1 MSKKFII
8 FSLVAFIAA
17 LSFTFTLK
25 ASADYDCTVSPI
37 PEAQKQFCENQYND
51 LVKQL
56 ADLTAKQNVQKN
68 QAGTLK
74 GDITLLTT
82 QINALTA
89 KVKSRAVAI
98 ARLKSDIT
106 EKVSTIE
113 TLQQKIAREHESL
126 AQLLRKTNEMDAN
139 NIVNLVLSDNTIS
152 DFYSDVEAFQSI
164 KRSVK
169 DSVEAIDTAKTKTE
183 TEKAALQ
190 DKQNKEL
197 DAKAELELSKKQVA
211 KSQTEK
217 QQLLTIT
224 NSNISE
230 YEKQKAAK
238 AALAAK
244 IRAAL
249 FNLRDTGAI
258 PFGKALEYA
267 NLASQKTGV
276 RPAFLLAILTQESN
290 LGTDQGSCYL
300 TDPTTGTGFGIRRGI
315 VVANVMKPTRDV
327 QPFLEITKSLG
338 RDPYKTLVSCPIGGY
353 GYGGAM
359 GAAQFIPST
368 WKMFIGRLSAAL
380 GVATPDPWAPRD
392 AFMASAMYLA
402 DLGANAQ
409 TYTAE
414 KSAACKYY
422 GGGSGCTAVSSPYGV
437 SVMQKAVNIQVNM
450 IDPLN

>member
-1 MSKKFII
+1 MFRKVLI
-8 FSLVAFIAA
+8 FSLVVLFATTAFVSRGLAA
-17 LSFTFTLK
+17 
-25 ASADYDCTVSPI
+25 YDCTI
-37 PEAQKQFCENQYND
+37 PTADAAQKQLCQQQLND
-51 LVKQL
+51 LEKQL
-56 ADLTAKQNVQKN
+56 ADLTAKSNALKG

-74 GDITLLTT
+74 GDVTLLTA
-82 QINALTA
+82 QINALKTKIKA
-89 KVKSRAVAI
+89 RSVAI
-98 ARLKSDIT
+98 AQLKTDIT
-106 EKVSTIE
+106 EKASTIE
-113 TLQQKIAREHESL
+113 TLQEKIIREHQSL
-126 AQLLRKTNEMDAN
+126 AQLLRKTNEMDSN
-139 NIVNLVLSDNTIS
+139 TIVNLVLSDNTIS
-152 DFYSDVEAFQSI
+152 DFYSDVESFQSI

-169 DSVEAIDTAKTKTE
+169 ESVQAIDTAKTKTE
-183 TEKAALQ
+183 SEKAVLQ

-197 DAKAELELSKKQVA
+197 DAKAELEMSQKQVA
-211 KSQTEK
+211 KNQTEK
-217 QQLLTIT
+217 QQLLSIT

-267 NLASQKTGV
+267 NAASQKTGV

-327 QPFLEITKSLG
+327 GPFLEITKSLG

-359 GAAQFIPST
+359 GPAQFIPST
-368 WKMFIGRLSAAL
+368 WKMFISRLSTAL
-380 GVATPDPWAPRD
+380 GTKTPDPWVPRD
-392 AFMASAMYLA
+392 AFMASAMYLG
-402 DLGANAQ
+402 DLGAGAQ
-409 TYTAE
+409 TYSSE

-422 GGGSGCTAVSSPYGV
+422 GGGSGCTTVSSPYGI
-437 SVMQKAVNIQVNM
+437 SVMQKAQNIQLNM